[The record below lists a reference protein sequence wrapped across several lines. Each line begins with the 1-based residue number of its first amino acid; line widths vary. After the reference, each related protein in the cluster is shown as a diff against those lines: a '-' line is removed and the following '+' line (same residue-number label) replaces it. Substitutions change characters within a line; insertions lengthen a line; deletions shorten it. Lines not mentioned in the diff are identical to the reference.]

1 MLWLDLVPYLLAGL
15 AALGNLRLETG
26 VDVGKPGQ
34 WRATTVAL
42 NQILV
47 LKHATVSRLSM
58 PALHLLHLPRTRA
71 PRPVRG
77 PVYHPLGLV
86 DSSNSAIT
94 SYTSP
99 TACAA
104 PPILLPT
111 SDSTMRLPFPPQP
124 TSNATMRPPEIY
136 RRPLLPMDPPE
147 KTFPIS
153 ESLGPMVMLGSI
165 GVVVAI
171 LILIC
176 TVLSRFFATSASP
189 KPPMARGL
197 QPAIQLET
205 GGQLLVQTADAVP
218 VDLGALVGLP
228 DPAGP
233 MHALPALAPE
243 DEDDEF
249 GAAPLPAIPLALNDD
264 ILVPAASPGVAPP
277 AVGERELEV
286 PQDDVARFVADV
298 GVDVGEQ
305 VGVGAGVEGDGEGN
319 GEGVAAPT
327 GEDGLLAVVAD
338 LVEELE
344 PAGIEVW
351 VEEEEEAKKDGLRL
365 ESEAAGDVDGGMDA
379 SGEKEALEQLATS
392 PSERAASLGGFSL
405 AGIPTL
411 PSNIFAPR
419 SDGADVP
426 PRALPEYRMSPADAP
441 LAGRRSPTTPCPPQ
455 LAVRGE
461 RSVPARRLV
470 RPIQDFPYTHHEP
483 GLVTPPRAHRA
494 AVASDV
500 PSPPMSSPCSPS
512 LDRRRTPTAP
522 DHSPAAPSPPL
533 LRTVSHQPAHLTRP
547 PRSPPMTM
555 AEFGDFPAPPNGS
568 TPRASRHSLWIR
580 RMASSSPAAPG
591 PVTPRVVGL
600 MEAAAERETQAAERR
615 EVEEALSP
623 GSTTQP
629 SVKTAYDLATPR
641 TRIAIDADVQRYAG
655 GKASSTEL
663 EILCAHPRLV
673 QPLARSNGLGMGPG
687 AGETW
692 RTDMNGVPEAEEEE
706 ENMPIQGMGKGE
718 ARARGDDARFPGFL
732 Y

>member
-1 MLWLDLVPYLLAGL
+1 MLWLDIVPYLLAGL

-86 DSSNSAIT
+86 DSSNSAVT

-124 TSNATMRPPEIY
+124 TSNATMRPSEIY

-153 ESLGPMVMLGSI
+153 ESPGLMVMLGSI

-197 QPAIQLET
+197 QPAIQLAT
-205 GGQLLVQTADAVP
+205 GQQLLVQTADSVR

-228 DPAGP
+228 DLAGP
-233 MHALPALAPE
+233 IYALPALQPE
-243 DEDDEF
+243 DDEDDEL
-249 GAAPLPAIPLALNDD
+249 GAAPLPAIPLAD
-264 ILVPAASPGVAPP
+264 ILVPAASPGVAPL
-277 AVGERELEV
+277 AVGERELEF

-305 VGVGAGVEGDGEGN
+305 VGAGAGVEGDGEGN

-351 VEEEEEAKKDGLRL
+351 VEEEEEPKKGGLRL
-365 ESEAAGDVDGGMDA
+365 EGDVDGGMDA
-379 SGEKEALEQLATS
+379 SGEQEPLEQLATS
-392 PSERAASLGGFSL
+392 PSERAASLGGFGL
-405 AGIPTL
+405 AGISTL

-419 SDGADVP
+419 SEDADVP

-461 RSVPARRLV
+461 RSVPARRLA

-483 GLVTPPRAHRA
+483 GLVTPPRAHRTT
-494 AVASDV
+494 VASKV
-500 PSPPMSSPCSPS
+500 PPSMSSPRSPS
-512 LDRRRTPTAP
+512 LDRRRTPPAP
-522 DHSPAAPSPPL
+522 DHSPAAPPAL
-533 LRTVSHQPAHLTRP
+533 LRTASHQAAHLTRS
-547 PRSPPMTM
+547 PRSPPMTL
-555 AEFGDFPAPPNGS
+555 AEFADFPAPPNGP

-580 RMASSSPAAPG
+580 KMALSSPAAPG
-591 PVTPRVVGL
+591 PVTLRVAGVL
-600 MEAAAERETQAAERR
+600 EAAERWEA
-615 EVEEALSP
+615 EEALSP

-641 TRIAIDADVQRYAG
+641 TRVAIDADVQRYAG

-706 ENMPIQGMGKGE
+706 ENLPIQGMGKGKGE
-718 ARARGDDARFPGFL
+718 ARARGDEARRPSFVHME
-732 Y
+732 